1 MLLGRPQMYRPAVGE
16 SPGPPPLSAEVVSMR
31 ASDALGAYGER
42 VAAAHLVD
50 AGMSILERNWRC
62 DIGEID
68 IVARDGTTLVVCEV
82 KTRQG
87 AGYGSPLEKV
97 TAEKAERL
105 RRLAAR
111 WIAERQV
118 HPRDIRIDIVGV
130 LRPAR
135 GRAQV
140 DHVRGAI
147 W

>member
-1 MLLGRPQMYRPAVGE
+1 L
-16 SPGPPPLSAEVVSMR
+16 SPEVVAMR

-50 AGMSILERNWRC
+50 AGMAIVERNWRC

-68 IVARDGTTLVVCEV
+68 IVARDGDTLVVCEV
-82 KTRQG
+82 KTRRG
-87 AGYGSPLEKV
+87 TDYGSPLEKV
-97 TAEKAERL
+97 TSAKAARL

-111 WIAERQV
+111 WIAV
-118 HPRDIRIDIVGV
+118 HEAHPGDVRIDLVAVI
-130 LRPAR
+130 RPRR

>member
-1 MLLGRPQMYRPAVGE
+1 
-16 SPGPPPLSAEVVSMR
+16 LSSEVVAMR

-50 AGMSILERNWRC
+50 AGLAIVERNWRC

-68 IVARDGTTLVVCEV
+68 IVARDGDTLVVCEV

-87 AGYGSPLEKV
+87 AEFGSPLEKV
-97 TAEKAERL
+97 TRDKAERL

-111 WIAERQV
+111 WIAQSGVRPLDV
-118 HPRDIRIDIVGV
+118 RIDIVGV
-130 LRPAR
+130 VRPRR
-135 GRAQV
+135 GPAQV
-140 DHVRGAI
+140 EHVRGAV

>member
-1 MLLGRPQMYRPAVGE
+1 
-16 SPGPPPLSAEVVSMR
+16 MR

-50 AGMSILERNWRC
+50 AGMAIVERNWRC

-68 IVARDGTTLVVCEV
+68 IVARDGDTLVVCEV

-87 AGYGSPLEKV
+87 AEFGAPLEKV
-97 TAEKAERL
+97 TAVKADRL

-111 WIAERQV
+111 WIAEREA
-118 HPRDIRIDIVGV
+118 HPRDIRIDLVGV
-130 LRPAR
+130 LRSRR
-135 GRAQV
+135 GAAQV
-140 DHVRGAI
+140 EHVRGAV

>member
-1 MLLGRPQMYRPAVGE
+1 
-16 SPGPPPLSAEVVSMR
+16 MR

-50 AGMSILERNWRC
+50 AGMRIVERNWRC

-68 IVARDGTTLVVCEV
+68 IVARDGDTLVVCEV

-87 AGYGSPLEKV
+87 AEYGSPLEKV
-97 TAEKAERL
+97 TSDKAERL

-111 WIAERQV
+111 WMAEHEV
-118 HPRDIRIDIVGV
+118 HPGDVRIDLVAV
-130 LRPAR
+130 LRSRR

-140 DHVRGAI
+140 EHVRGAV

>member
-1 MLLGRPQMYRPAVGE
+1 
-16 SPGPPPLSAEVVSMR
+16 MR

-50 AGMSILERNWRC
+50 AGMAIVERNWRC

-68 IVARDGTTLVVCEV
+68 ILARDGDTLVVCEV

-87 AGYGSPLEKV
+87 TEYGTPLEKV
-97 TAEKAERL
+97 TRDKAERL

-111 WIAERQV
+111 WMALNDV
-118 HPRDIRIDIVGV
+118 HPGDVRIDLVAV
-130 LRPAR
+130 VRPPR
-135 GRAQV
+135 GRAEV
-140 DHVRGAI
+140 EHVRGAI